1 MTKFY
6 RMRTNTAPKRTT
18 TLFVALVR
26 FSAKERRQP
35 MRHGILRTDLGALR
49 FGWRRRTMHR
59 DCWENAS
66 IAMRYNTWTKCKRRS
81 VRAPREPAYYLTG
94 QKGFALY
101 RMLHNRADSWNTVY
115 RTRPYRLRRF
125 VCTAHT

>member
-1 MTKFY
+1 MTAFY
-6 RMRTNTAPKRTT
+6 RMRTNTAAKRNT

-35 MRHGILRTDLGALR
+35 MRHGTLRTDLSALR
-49 FGWRRRTMHR
+49 FGWRRRTMRR
-59 DCWENAS
+59 DCWEDACT
-66 IAMRYNTWTKCKRRS
+66 AMRYNVWTKCKRRS

-94 QKGFALY
+94 TRGFALY

-115 RTRPYRLRRF
+115 RTRPYRLHRF
-125 VCTAHT
+125 LRKAHT

>member
-6 RMRTNTAPKRTT
+6 RMRTNTALKRTT

-35 MRHGILRTDLGALR
+35 MRHSTLRSDLSALR

-66 IAMRYNTWTKCKRRS
+66 IAMQYNMWAKCKRRS

-94 QKGFALY
+94 AKGFALY
-101 RMLHNRADSWNTVY
+101 RMLHNRADSWNTVF

-125 VCTAHT
+125 VRTVRT